1 MDSKKLAQLIKLVVE
16 QEIKKQLPK
25 MIKEEVSKLLNET
38 ATPKPKKD
46 ILEEVD
52 PFELATL
59 LLEKDRTTA
68 TTTIKE
74 EVRQVQPVKQL
85 SRNAT
90 INEILNQTKPF
101 TAAQRSAGQVGGGS
115 SILDNYQMEQP
126 INESYTNS
134 HIPNYMDAE
143 PDIDETI
150 SYGGGAQGGIETMR
164 TQMASKMGYGD
175 MGSSGVKK
183 GGLGVT
189 TGLAGLDRI
198 LNRDNSELVKRFKK

>member
-38 ATPKPKKD
+38 PAPKPKKD

-59 LLEKDRTTA
+59 LLEKDRTT

-74 EVRQVQPVKQL
+74 EVRQVQPIKQL
-85 SRNAT
+85 SKNAT

-126 INESYTNS
+126 INEGYSNS
-134 HIPNYMDAE
+134 HIPNYMEAE

-150 SYGGGAQGGIETMR
+150 SYGGGAGGGIETMR
-164 TQMASKMGYGD
+164 SQMASKMGYGD
-175 MGSSGVKK
+175 VSGNGSRK

>member
-38 ATPKPKKD
+38 SAPKPKKD

-59 LLEKDRTTA
+59 LLEKDRTT

-74 EVRQVQPVKQL
+74 EVRQVQPTKQL
-85 SRNAT
+85 SRNST

-101 TAAQRSAGQVGGGS
+101 TSAQRSAGQVGGGS

-126 INESYTNS
+126 INEGYTNS

-143 PDIDETI
+143 SDIDETI
-150 SYGGGAQGGIETMR
+150 SYGGGAQGGINAIR
-164 TQMASKMGYGD
+164 SQMASKMGYGD
-175 MGSSGVKK
+175 MGGRGAKK